1 MNNNT
6 SLAQAT
12 NKQATHKPTSFKAP
26 MLKALALAWASLP
39 LAFVANAHDM
49 LPAKAQTQP
58 ILFTNATVHTVTDG
72 VMLESDVLVID
83 GNIIAVGQDLDKS
96 LASNSLASQS
106 NADTDPATIQQTSTT
121 NPGYS
126 AQLSDVTIADVQVID
141 ATNKHLYPGLIALDT
156 TMGLV
161 EVEMM
166 RPSNDAYEVGFINPQ
181 LEAITAFNPDSE
193 IIPTVRV
200 NGITHAQ
207 VVPQGDGLAGQSA
220 LVAMDSWT
228 IEDALVQSNQQF
240 HLYWP
245 HIRWLS
251 KDTDKRKQ
259 QLADLQSRIDAVSR
273 AFEDGQRYQLAQQ
286 AGKLKKI
293 DLRWQ
298 ALAPLYEGN
307 AQLFVHAQSQQQIE
321 QAIALAKQYHF
332 KLVIVGGYDAWR
344 IASALAEID
353 AKVIYNQ
360 TLALPK
366 RKDEPID
373 LAFKIPALL
382 KQAQVPFAIGFS
394 SDWNSR
400 NLPFAAGQSVAYGLT
415 KQEALQ
421 SITLDAAKI
430 LDIDDMGAI
439 ASGFKANIIV
449 ATGDILDPM
458 QAGIESIFID
468 GRKIDLNNRHQQLY
482 QKYLK
487 R

>member
-1 MNNNT
+1 MKLT
-6 SLAQAT
+6 QSIKIAGSLASVMTTCLFSSA
-12 NKQATHKPTSFKAP
+12 
-26 MLKALALAWASLP
+26 
-39 LAFVANAHDM
+39 VYAHDM
-49 LPAKAQTQP
+49 LPAPVQTSA
-58 ILFTNATVHTVTDG
+58 ILFTNATVHSVTQG
-72 VMLESDVLVID
+72 PLNNTDVLIAD
-83 GNIIAVGQDLDKS
+83 GKIVAVGQNLAAAEPAADLGEQADKPATQS
-96 LASNSLASQS
+96 ETTLMAASAVVFDASN
-106 NADTDPATIQQTSTT
+106 
-121 NPGYS
+121 
-126 AQLSDVTIADVQVID
+126 
-141 ATNKHLYPGLIALDT
+141 KHIYPGLIALDT

-181 LEAITAFNPDSE
+181 LEAISAFNPDSE

-220 LVAMDSWT
+220 LVSMDSWT
-228 IEDALVQSNQQF
+228 IEDALVESNKQF

-245 HIRWLS
+245 YIRWISSDADKRQEQLDDLS
-251 KDTDKRKQ
+251 KRVNKVHDAFTD
-259 QLADLQSRIDAVSR
+259 AH
-273 AFEDGQRYQLAQQ
+273 RYQLALK
-286 AGKLKKI
+286 AGKVNKT

-298 ALAPLYEGN
+298 SLTPLFDGD
-307 AQLFVHAQSQQQIE
+307 AQLFIHAQSQKQIE
-321 QAIALAKQYHF
+321 EAIALSKMYGF
-332 KLVIVGGYDAWR
+332 KIVIVGGYDAWR
-344 IASALAEID
+344 LADALGEVN
-353 AKVIYNQ
+353 AKVIYTQ
-360 TLALPK
+360 TLSLPK

-382 KQAQVPFAIGFS
+382 KQADIPFALGFS

-400 NLPFAAGQSVAYGLT
+400 NLPFAAGQTVAYGLT
-415 KQEALQ
+415 KSQALQ

-439 ASGFKANIIV
+439 APGFKANMII

-458 QAGIESIFID
+458 QAGIEAVYID

>member
-1 MNNNT
+1 MKLT
-6 SLAQAT
+6 QSIKIAGSLASVI
-12 NKQATHKPTSFKAP
+12 TSCLFSG
-26 MLKALALAWASLP
+26 ALY
-39 LAFVANAHDM
+39 AHDM
-49 LPAKAQTQP
+49 LPAPTQTSA
-58 ILFTNATVHTVTDG
+58 ILFTNATVHTVTQGQLDNT
-72 VMLESDVLVID
+72 DVLIAD
-83 GNIIAVGQDLDKS
+83 GKIVAVGQNLAAAEPAADLGEQADKPATQS
-96 LASNSLASQS
+96 ETTLMAASAVVFDASN
-106 NADTDPATIQQTSTT
+106 
-121 NPGYS
+121 
-126 AQLSDVTIADVQVID
+126 
-141 ATNKHLYPGLIALDT
+141 KHIYPGLIALDT

-181 LEAITAFNPDSE
+181 LEAISAFNPDSE

-220 LVAMDSWT
+220 LVSMDSWT
-228 IEDALVQSNQQF
+228 IEDALVESNKQF

-245 HIRWLS
+245 YIRWIS
-251 KDTDKRKQ
+251 SDADKRQ
-259 QLADLQSRIDAVSR
+259 EQLGDLNKRVNKVHDAFTD
-273 AFEDGQRYQLAQQ
+273 AHRYQLALK
-286 AGKLKKI
+286 AGKVNKT

-298 ALAPLYEGN
+298 SLTPLFDGD
-307 AQLFVHAQSQQQIE
+307 AQLFIHAQSQKQIE
-321 QAIALAKQYHF
+321 EAIALSKMYGF
-332 KLVIVGGYDAWR
+332 KIVIVGGYDAWR
-344 IASALAEID
+344 LADALGEVN
-353 AKVIYNQ
+353 AKVIYTQ
-360 TLALPK
+360 TLSLPK

-382 KQAQVPFAIGFS
+382 KQADIPFALGFS

-400 NLPFAAGQSVAYGLT
+400 NLPFAAGQTVAYGLT
-415 KQEALQ
+415 KSQALQ

-439 ASGFKANIIV
+439 APGFKANMII

-458 QAGIESIFID
+458 QAGIEAVYID

>member
-1 MNNNT
+1 M
-6 SLAQAT
+6 
-12 NKQATHKPTSFKAP
+12 TSFKQVT
-26 MLKALALAWASLP
+26 ALLCLPISFMASS
-39 LAFVANAHDM
+39 HDM
-49 LPAKAQTQP
+49 LPAAPQSQAV
-58 ILFTNATVHTVTDG
+58 LFTNATVHTVTNG
-72 VMLESDVLVID
+72 VLEQSDVLVAN
-83 GNIIAVGQDLDKS
+83 GEVIAVGQDLDKQEQVNS
-96 LASNSLASQS
+96 NNATGSELTQAAKADYLAELETAH
-106 NADTDPATIQQTSTT
+106 I
-121 NPGYS
+121 
-126 AQLSDVTIADVQVID
+126 ID
-141 ATNKHLYPGLIALDT
+141 ASGKHLYPGLIALDT

-220 LVAMDSWT
+220 LVSMDSWT
-228 IEDALVQSNQQF
+228 IEDALVESDKQF

-245 HIRWLS
+245 HLRWLS
-251 KDTDKRKQ
+251 TDEDKRKE
-259 QLADLQSRIDAVSR
+259 QLADLERRIDKVFN
-273 AFEDGQRYQLAQQ
+273 AFADGKRYLLAQQ
-286 AGKLKKI
+286 AGKVEKI

-298 ALAPLYEGN
+298 ALAPLYEGKG
-307 AQLFVHAQSQQQIE
+307 QLFIHAQSQQQIE
-321 QAIALAKQYHF
+321 QAIALAKLYNF
-332 KLVIVGGYDAWR
+332 NIVIVGGYDAWR
-344 IASALAEID
+344 IASALAEVN
-353 AKVIYNQ
+353 AKVIYTQ

-382 KQAQVPFAIGFS
+382 KQAQVPFALGFS

-415 KQEALQ
+415 KDEALQ
-421 SITLDAAKI
+421 SITLDAAKV
-430 LDIDDMGAI
+430 LGIDNMGAI
-439 ASGFKANIIV
+439 APGYKANIIL

-458 QAGIESIFID
+458 QAGIESIYID

>member
-1 MNNNT
+1 MKLT
-6 SLAQAT
+6 QSIKIAGSLASVI
-12 NKQATHKPTSFKAP
+12 TSCLFSG
-26 MLKALALAWASLP
+26 ALY
-39 LAFVANAHDM
+39 AHDM
-49 LPAKAQTQP
+49 LPAPTQTSA
-58 ILFTNATVHTVTDG
+58 ILFTNATVHTVTQG
-72 VMLESDVLVID
+72 PLNNTDVLIAD
-83 GNIIAVGQDLDKS
+83 GKIVAVGQNLAAAEPAADLGEQADKPATQS
-96 LASNSLASQS
+96 ETTLMAASAVVFDASN
-106 NADTDPATIQQTSTT
+106 
-121 NPGYS
+121 
-126 AQLSDVTIADVQVID
+126 
-141 ATNKHLYPGLIALDT
+141 KHIYPGLIALDT

-181 LEAITAFNPDSE
+181 LEAISAFNPDSE

-220 LVAMDSWT
+220 LVSMDSWT
-228 IEDALVQSNQQF
+228 IEDALVESNKQF

-245 HIRWLS
+245 YIRWISSDADKRQEQLDDLS
-251 KDTDKRKQ
+251 KRVNKVHDAFTD
-259 QLADLQSRIDAVSR
+259 AH
-273 AFEDGQRYQLAQQ
+273 RYQLALK
-286 AGKLKKI
+286 AGKINKT

-298 ALAPLYEGN
+298 SLTPLFDGD
-307 AQLFVHAQSQQQIE
+307 AQLFIHAQSQKQIE
-321 QAIALAKQYHF
+321 EAIALSKMYGF
-332 KLVIVGGYDAWR
+332 KIVIVGGYDAWR
-344 IASALAEID
+344 LADALSEVN
-353 AKVIYNQ
+353 AKVVYTQ
-360 TLALPK
+360 TLSLPK

-382 KQAQVPFAIGFS
+382 KQANVPFALGFS

-400 NLPFAAGQSVAYGLT
+400 NLPFAAGQTVAYGLT
-415 KQEALQ
+415 KSQALQ
-421 SITLDAAKI
+421 SITLDAARV

-439 ASGFKANIIV
+439 APGFKANMII

-458 QAGIESIFID
+458 QAGIEAVYID

>member
-1 MNNNT
+1 MKLT
-6 SLAQAT
+6 QSIKMAGSLASVI
-12 NKQATHKPTSFKAP
+12 TSCLF
-26 MLKALALAWASLP
+26 SST
-39 LAFVANAHDM
+39 VYAHDM
-49 LPAKAQTQP
+49 LPAPAQTAAV
-58 ILFTNATVHTVTDG
+58 LFTNATVHSVTQGQLDNT
-72 VMLESDVLVID
+72 DVLIAD
-83 GNIIAVGQDLDKS
+83 GKIIAVGQNLAVPAAEDQANLSEQADKQTVQSETALIAANAVVLD
-96 LASNSLASQS
+96 ASN
-106 NADTDPATIQQTSTT
+106 
-121 NPGYS
+121 
-126 AQLSDVTIADVQVID
+126 
-141 ATNKHLYPGLIALDT
+141 KHIYPGLIALDT

-181 LEAITAFNPDSE
+181 LEAVSAFNPDSE

-220 LVAMDSWT
+220 LVSMDSWT
-228 IEDALVQSNQQF
+228 IEDALVESNKQF

-245 HIRWLS
+245 YIRWISSDADKRQEQLDDLS
-251 KDTDKRKQ
+251 KRVNKVHAAF
-259 QLADLQSRIDAVSR
+259 ADA
-273 AFEDGQRYQLAQQ
+273 QRYQLALK
-286 AGKLKKI
+286 AGKVAKT

-298 ALAPLYEGN
+298 ALTPLFEGN
-307 AQLFVHAQSQQQIE
+307 AQLFVHAQSQKQIE
-321 QAIALAKQYHF
+321 EAIALSKTYGF

-344 IASALAEID
+344 LADALSEVN
-353 AKVIYNQ
+353 AKVVYTQ
-360 TLALPK
+360 TLSLPK

-382 KQAQVPFAIGFS
+382 KQANIPFALGFS

-400 NLPFAAGQSVAYGLT
+400 NLPFAAGQTVAYGLT
-415 KQEALQ
+415 KSEALQ
-421 SITLDAAKI
+421 SITLDAAKV

-439 ASGFKANIIV
+439 APGFKANMII

-458 QAGIESIFID
+458 QAAIEAVYID

>member
-1 MNNNT
+1 MK
-6 SLAQAT
+6 SM
-12 NKQATHKPTSFKAP
+12 TSFKQVT
-26 MLKALALAWASLP
+26 ALLCLPISFMASS
-39 LAFVANAHDM
+39 HDM
-49 LPAKAQTQP
+49 LPAAPQSQAV
-58 ILFTNATVHTVTDG
+58 LFTNATVHTVTNG
-72 VMLESDVLVID
+72 VLEQSDVLVAN
-83 GNIIAVGQDLDKS
+83 GEVIAVGQDLDKQEQVNS
-96 LASNSLASQS
+96 NNATGSELTQAAKADYLAELETAH
-106 NADTDPATIQQTSTT
+106 I
-121 NPGYS
+121 
-126 AQLSDVTIADVQVID
+126 ID
-141 ATNKHLYPGLIALDT
+141 ASGKHLYPGLIALDT

-220 LVAMDSWT
+220 LVSMDSWT
-228 IEDALVQSNQQF
+228 IEDALVESDKQF

-245 HIRWLS
+245 HVRWLS
-251 KDTDKRKQ
+251 TDEDKRKE
-259 QLADLQSRIDAVSR
+259 QLADLERRIDKVFN
-273 AFEDGQRYQLAQQ
+273 AFADGKRYLLAQQ
-286 AGKLKKI
+286 AGKVEKI

-298 ALAPLYEGN
+298 ALAPLYEGKG
-307 AQLFVHAQSQQQIE
+307 QLFIHAQSQQQIE
-321 QAIALAKQYHF
+321 QAIALAKLYNF
-332 KLVIVGGYDAWR
+332 NIVIVGGYDAWR
-344 IASALAEID
+344 VASALAEVN
-353 AKVIYNQ
+353 AKVIYTQ

-382 KQAQVPFAIGFS
+382 KQAQVPFALGFS

-415 KQEALQ
+415 KDEALQ
-421 SITLDAAKI
+421 SITLDAAKV
-430 LDIDDMGAI
+430 LGIDNMGAI
-439 ASGFKANIIV
+439 APGYKANIIL

-458 QAGIESIFID
+458 QAGIESIYID

>member
-1 MNNNT
+1 MKLT
-6 SLAQAT
+6 QSIKIAGSLASVMTTCLFSSA
-12 NKQATHKPTSFKAP
+12 
-26 MLKALALAWASLP
+26 
-39 LAFVANAHDM
+39 VYAHDM
-49 LPAKAQTQP
+49 LPAPVQTSA
-58 ILFTNATVHTVTDG
+58 ILFTNATVHSVTQG
-72 VMLESDVLVID
+72 PLNNTDVLIAD
-83 GNIIAVGQDLDKS
+83 GKIVAVGQNLAAAEPAADLGEQADKPATQS
-96 LASNSLASQS
+96 ETTLMAASAVVFDASN
-106 NADTDPATIQQTSTT
+106 
-121 NPGYS
+121 
-126 AQLSDVTIADVQVID
+126 
-141 ATNKHLYPGLIALDT
+141 KHIYPGLIALDT

-181 LEAITAFNPDSE
+181 LEAISAFNPDSE

-220 LVAMDSWT
+220 LVSMDSWT
-228 IEDALVQSNQQF
+228 IEDALVESNKQF

-245 HIRWLS
+245 YIRWISSDADKRQEQLDDLS
-251 KDTDKRKQ
+251 KRVNKVHDAFTD
-259 QLADLQSRIDAVSR
+259 AH
-273 AFEDGQRYQLAQQ
+273 RYQLALK
-286 AGKLKKI
+286 AGKINKT

-298 ALAPLYEGN
+298 SLTPLFDGD
-307 AQLFVHAQSQQQIE
+307 AQLFIHAQSQKQIE
-321 QAIALAKQYHF
+321 EAIALSKMYGF
-332 KLVIVGGYDAWR
+332 KIVIVGGYDAWR
-344 IASALAEID
+344 LADALGEVN
-353 AKVIYNQ
+353 AKVIYTQ
-360 TLALPK
+360 TLSLPK

-382 KQAQVPFAIGFS
+382 KQADIPFALGFS

-400 NLPFAAGQSVAYGLT
+400 NLPFAAGQTVAYGLT
-415 KQEALQ
+415 KSQALQ

-439 ASGFKANIIV
+439 APGFKANMII

-458 QAGIESIFID
+458 QAGIEAVYID

>member
-1 MNNNT
+1 MKLT
-6 SLAQAT
+6 QSIKIAGSLASVMTTCLFSSA
-12 NKQATHKPTSFKAP
+12 
-26 MLKALALAWASLP
+26 
-39 LAFVANAHDM
+39 VYAHDM
-49 LPAKAQTQP
+49 LPAPVQTSA
-58 ILFTNATVHTVTDG
+58 ILFTNATVHSVTQG
-72 VMLESDVLVID
+72 PLNNTDVLIAD
-83 GNIIAVGQDLDKS
+83 GKIVAVGQNLAAAEPAADLGEQADKPATQS
-96 LASNSLASQS
+96 ETTLMAASAVVFDASN
-106 NADTDPATIQQTSTT
+106 
-121 NPGYS
+121 
-126 AQLSDVTIADVQVID
+126 
-141 ATNKHLYPGLIALDT
+141 KHIYPGLIALDT

-181 LEAITAFNPDSE
+181 LEAISAFNPDSE

-220 LVAMDSWT
+220 LVSMDSWT
-228 IEDALVQSNQQF
+228 IEDALVESNKQF

-245 HIRWLS
+245 YIRWIS
-251 KDTDKRKQ
+251 SDADKRQ
-259 QLADLQSRIDAVSR
+259 EQLDDLNKRVNKVHDAFTD
-273 AFEDGQRYQLAQQ
+273 AHRYQLALK
-286 AGKLKKI
+286 AGKVNKT

-298 ALAPLYEGN
+298 SLTPLFDGD
-307 AQLFVHAQSQQQIE
+307 AQLFIHAQSQKQIE
-321 QAIALAKQYHF
+321 EAIALSKMYGF
-332 KLVIVGGYDAWR
+332 KIVIVGGYDAWR
-344 IASALAEID
+344 LADALGEVN
-353 AKVIYNQ
+353 AKVIYTQ
-360 TLALPK
+360 TLSLPK

-382 KQAQVPFAIGFS
+382 KQADIPFALGFS

-400 NLPFAAGQSVAYGLT
+400 NLPFAAGQTVAYGLT
-415 KQEALQ
+415 KSQALQ

-439 ASGFKANIIV
+439 APGFKANMII

-458 QAGIESIFID
+458 QAGIEAVYID

>member
-1 MNNNT
+1 MKLT
-6 SLAQAT
+6 QSIKIAGSLASVI
-12 NKQATHKPTSFKAP
+12 TSCLFSG
-26 MLKALALAWASLP
+26 ALY
-39 LAFVANAHDM
+39 AHDM
-49 LPAKAQTQP
+49 LPAPTQTSA
-58 ILFTNATVHTVTDG
+58 ILFTNATVHTVTQGQLDNT
-72 VMLESDVLVID
+72 DVLIAD
-83 GNIIAVGQDLDKS
+83 GKIVAVGQNLAAAEPAADLGEQADKPATQS
-96 LASNSLASQS
+96 ETTLMAASAVVFDASN
-106 NADTDPATIQQTSTT
+106 
-121 NPGYS
+121 
-126 AQLSDVTIADVQVID
+126 
-141 ATNKHLYPGLIALDT
+141 KHIYPGLIALDT

-181 LEAITAFNPDSE
+181 LEAISAFNPDSE

-220 LVAMDSWT
+220 LVSMDSWT
-228 IEDALVQSNQQF
+228 IEDALVESNKQF

-245 HIRWLS
+245 YIRWIS
-251 KDTDKRKQ
+251 SDADKRQ
-259 QLADLQSRIDAVSR
+259 EQLDDLNKRVNKVHDAFTD
-273 AFEDGQRYQLAQQ
+273 AHRYQLALK
-286 AGKLKKI
+286 AGKVNKT

-298 ALAPLYEGN
+298 SLTPLFDGD
-307 AQLFVHAQSQQQIE
+307 AQLFIHAQSQKQIE
-321 QAIALAKQYHF
+321 EAIALSKMYGF
-332 KLVIVGGYDAWR
+332 KIVIVGGYDAWR
-344 IASALAEID
+344 LADALSEVN
-353 AKVIYNQ
+353 AKVVYTQ
-360 TLALPK
+360 TLSLPK

-382 KQAQVPFAIGFS
+382 KQANVPFALGFS

-400 NLPFAAGQSVAYGLT
+400 NLPFAAGQTVAYGLT
-415 KQEALQ
+415 KSQALQ
-421 SITLDAAKI
+421 SITLDAARV

-439 ASGFKANIIV
+439 APGFKANMII

-458 QAGIESIFID
+458 QAGIEAVYID

>member
-1 MNNNT
+1 MK
-6 SLAQAT
+6 SM
-12 NKQATHKPTSFKAP
+12 TSFKQVT
-26 MLKALALAWASLP
+26 ALLCLPISFMASS
-39 LAFVANAHDM
+39 HDM
-49 LPAKAQTQP
+49 LPAAPQSQAV
-58 ILFTNATVHTVTDG
+58 LFTNATVHTVTNG
-72 VMLESDVLVID
+72 VLEQSDVLVAN
-83 GNIIAVGQDLDKS
+83 GEVIAVGQDLDKQEQVNS
-96 LASNSLASQS
+96 NNATGSELTQAAKADYLAELETAH
-106 NADTDPATIQQTSTT
+106 I
-121 NPGYS
+121 
-126 AQLSDVTIADVQVID
+126 ID
-141 ATNKHLYPGLIALDT
+141 ASGKHLYPGLIALDT

-220 LVAMDSWT
+220 LVSMDSWT
-228 IEDALVQSNQQF
+228 IEDALVESDKQF

-245 HIRWLS
+245 QVRWLS
-251 KDTDKRKQ
+251 TDEDKRKE
-259 QLADLQSRIDAVSR
+259 QLADLERRIDKVFK
-273 AFEDGQRYQLAQQ
+273 AFADGKRYLLAQQ
-286 AGKLKKI
+286 AGKVEKI

-298 ALAPLYEGN
+298 TLAPLYEGKG
-307 AQLFVHAQSQQQIE
+307 QLFIHAQSQQQIE
-321 QAIALAKQYHF
+321 QAIALAKLYNF
-332 KLVIVGGYDAWR
+332 NIVIVGGYDAWR
-344 IASALAEID
+344 IASALAEVN
-353 AKVIYNQ
+353 AKVIYTQ

-382 KQAQVPFAIGFS
+382 KQAQVPFALGFS

-415 KQEALQ
+415 KDEALQ
-421 SITLDAAKI
+421 SITLDAAKV
-430 LDIDDMGAI
+430 LGIDNMGAI
-439 ASGFKANIIV
+439 APGYKANIIL

-458 QAGIESIFID
+458 QAGIESIYID

>member
-1 MNNNT
+1 
-6 SLAQAT
+6 
-12 NKQATHKPTSFKAP
+12 
-26 MLKALALAWASLP
+26 
-39 LAFVANAHDM
+39 M
-49 LPAKAQTQP
+49 LPAPAQTSA
-58 ILFTNATVHTVTDG
+58 ILFTNATVHTVTQGQLDNT
-72 VMLESDVLVID
+72 DVLIAD
-83 GNIIAVGQDLDKS
+83 GKIVAVGQNLAVAEPAADLGEQADKPATQS
-96 LASNSLASQS
+96 ETTLMAASAVVFDASN
-106 NADTDPATIQQTSTT
+106 
-121 NPGYS
+121 
-126 AQLSDVTIADVQVID
+126 
-141 ATNKHLYPGLIALDT
+141 KHIYPGLIALDT

-181 LEAITAFNPDSE
+181 LEAISAFNPDSE

-220 LVAMDSWT
+220 LVSMDSWT
-228 IEDALVQSNQQF
+228 IEDALVESNKQF

-245 HIRWLS
+245 YIRWIS
-251 KDTDKRKQ
+251 SDADKRQ
-259 QLADLQSRIDAVSR
+259 EQLDDLGKRVNKVHDAFTD
-273 AFEDGQRYQLAQQ
+273 AHRYQLALK
-286 AGKLKKI
+286 AGKVNKT

-298 ALAPLYEGN
+298 SLTPLFDGD
-307 AQLFVHAQSQQQIE
+307 AQLFIHAQSQKQIE
-321 QAIALAKQYHF
+321 EAIALSKMYGF
-332 KLVIVGGYDAWR
+332 KIVIVGGYDAWR
-344 IASALAEID
+344 LADALSEVN
-353 AKVIYNQ
+353 AKVVYTQ
-360 TLALPK
+360 TLSLPK

-382 KQAQVPFAIGFS
+382 KQANVPFALGFS

-400 NLPFAAGQSVAYGLT
+400 NLPFAAGQTVAYGLT
-415 KQEALQ
+415 KSQALQ
-421 SITLDAAKI
+421 SITLDAARV

-439 ASGFKANIIV
+439 APGFKANMII

-458 QAGIESIFID
+458 QAGIEAVYID

>member
-1 MNNNT
+1 MKLT
-6 SLAQAT
+6 QSIKIAGSLASVMTTCLFSSA
-12 NKQATHKPTSFKAP
+12 
-26 MLKALALAWASLP
+26 
-39 LAFVANAHDM
+39 VYAHDM
-49 LPAKAQTQP
+49 LPAPVQTSA
-58 ILFTNATVHTVTDG
+58 ILFTNATVHSVTQG
-72 VMLESDVLVID
+72 PLNNTDVLIAD
-83 GNIIAVGQDLDKS
+83 GKIVAVGQNLAAAEPAADLGEQADKPATQS
-96 LASNSLASQS
+96 ETTLMAASAVVFDASN
-106 NADTDPATIQQTSTT
+106 
-121 NPGYS
+121 
-126 AQLSDVTIADVQVID
+126 
-141 ATNKHLYPGLIALDT
+141 KHIYPGLIALDT
-156 TMGLV
+156 TIGLV

-181 LEAITAFNPDSE
+181 LEAISAFNPDSE

-220 LVAMDSWT
+220 LVSMDSWT
-228 IEDALVQSNQQF
+228 IEDALVESNKQF

-245 HIRWLS
+245 YIRWIS
-251 KDTDKRKQ
+251 SDADKRQ
-259 QLADLQSRIDAVSR
+259 EQLDDLNKRVNKVHDAFTD
-273 AFEDGQRYQLAQQ
+273 AHRYQLALK
-286 AGKLKKI
+286 AGKVNKT

-298 ALAPLYEGN
+298 SLTPLFDGD
-307 AQLFVHAQSQQQIE
+307 AQLFIHAQSQKQIE
-321 QAIALAKQYHF
+321 EAIALSKMYGF
-332 KLVIVGGYDAWR
+332 KIVIVGGYDAWR
-344 IASALAEID
+344 LADALGEVN
-353 AKVIYNQ
+353 AKVIYTQ
-360 TLALPK
+360 TLSLPK

-382 KQAQVPFAIGFS
+382 KQADIPFALGFS

-400 NLPFAAGQSVAYGLT
+400 NLPFAAGQTVAYGLT
-415 KQEALQ
+415 KSQALQ

-439 ASGFKANIIV
+439 APGFKANMII

-458 QAGIESIFID
+458 QAGIEAVYID

>member
-1 MNNNT
+1 MSINI
-6 SLAQAT
+6 SLKRTAF
-12 NKQATHKPTSFKAP
+12 KPITISKAN
-26 MLKALALAWASLP
+26 ALLGLP
-39 LAFVANAHDM
+39 LCFMANGHDM
-49 LPAKAQTQP
+49 LPAKVQTQP
-58 ILFTNATVHTVTDG
+58 ILFTNATVHTVTNG
-72 VMLESDVLVID
+72 VMQDSDVLIAD
-83 GNIIAVGQDLDKS
+83 GKVIAVAQDIDA
-96 LASNSLASQS
+96 AS
-106 NADTDPATIQQTSTT
+106 TDITSTT
-121 NPGYS
+121 PQKTDYS
-126 AQLSDVTIADVQVID
+126 ELLDNAQVVD
-141 ATNKHLYPGLIALDT
+141 ASGKHLYPGLIALDT

-181 LEAITAFNPDSE
+181 LEAISAFNPDSE

-220 LVAMDSWT
+220 LVSMDSWT
-228 IEDALVQSNQQF
+228 IEDALVASNKQF

-245 HIRWLS
+245 HVRWLS
-251 KDTDKRKQ
+251 KNADKRKE
-259 QLADLQSRIDAVSR
+259 QLADLDRRVEHVFN
-273 AFEDGQRYQLAQQ
+273 AFADGQRYLLAKQ
-286 AGKLKKI
+286 AGKINKI

-307 AQLFVHAQSQQQIE
+307 GQLFIHAQSQQQIE
-321 QAIALAKQYHF
+321 QAIALAKQYSF
-332 KLVIVGGYDAWR
+332 NIVIVGGYDAWR
-344 IASALAEID
+344 VADALAEVN

-421 SITLDAAKI
+421 SITLDAAKV

-439 ASGFKANIIV
+439 APGFKANIIL

-458 QAGIESIFID
+458 QAGIESIYID

>member
-1 MNNNT
+1 MKLT
-6 SLAQAT
+6 QSIKIAG
-12 NKQATHKPTSFKAP
+12 SF
-26 MLKALALAWASLP
+26 ASVIASCLFSS
-39 LAFVANAHDM
+39 AVYAHDM
-49 LPAKAQTQP
+49 LPAPTQTSA
-58 ILFTNATVHTVTDG
+58 ILFTNATVHTVTQGQLDNT
-72 VMLESDVLVID
+72 DVLIAD
-83 GNIIAVGQDLDKS
+83 GKIIAVGKNLATAESAANFSEQTDKPAAQSETALIAANAVVLD
-96 LASNSLASQS
+96 ASN
-106 NADTDPATIQQTSTT
+106 
-121 NPGYS
+121 
-126 AQLSDVTIADVQVID
+126 
-141 ATNKHLYPGLIALDT
+141 KHIYPGLIALDT

-181 LEAITAFNPDSE
+181 LEAISAFNPDSE

-220 LVAMDSWT
+220 LVSMDSWT
-228 IEDALVQSNQQF
+228 IEDALVESNKQF

-245 HIRWLS
+245 YIRWIS
-251 KDTDKRKQ
+251 SDADKRQ
-259 QLADLQSRIDAVSR
+259 EQLDDLGKRVNKVHDAFTD
-273 AFEDGQRYQLAQQ
+273 AYRYQLALK
-286 AGKLKKI
+286 AGKVAKT

-298 ALAPLYEGN
+298 ALTPLFDGN
-307 AQLFVHAQSQQQIE
+307 AQLFIHAQSQKQIE
-321 QAIALAKQYHF
+321 EAIALSKMYGF
-332 KLVIVGGYDAWR
+332 KIVIVGGYDAWR
-344 IASALAEID
+344 LADALSEVN
-353 AKVIYNQ
+353 AKVVYTQ
-360 TLALPK
+360 TLSLPK

-382 KQAQVPFAIGFS
+382 KQANIPFALGFS

-400 NLPFAAGQSVAYGLT
+400 NLPFAAGQTVAYGLS
-415 KQEALQ
+415 KSQALQ

-430 LDIDDMGAI
+430 LDIEDMGAI
-439 ASGFKANIIV
+439 APGFKANMII

-458 QAGIESIFID
+458 QAAIEAVYID